1 MNKEIKEIF
10 FGAFIAAIAMMSIY
24 KGQYEIAAAGIGGL
38 AGYLTNSR
46 MNETI

>member
-1 MNKEIKEIF
+1 MKEIKEIF
-10 FGAFIAAIAMMSIY
+10 FGAFIAAIAIIGIY

-46 MNETI
+46 VTEI